1 MEARML
7 DIKTDT
13 LIAVAE
19 EKKFTAAAEKLSLTQ
34 PAVSHQI
41 GKLEE
46 ELGCKLFLRG
56 NGEFRL
62 TPEGEIAVKYAR
74 RFKAMYA
81 KMLTEIDDC
90 GKNLTKVR
98 IGITHT
104 AESSII
110 AEALAKCGSSESG
123 VLITII
129 TDTIKN
135 LYSMLENYELDIA
148 IVEDK
153 PTNPGLYSVM
163 LDTDY
168 LVCVMS
174 NNNPL
179 AKQSMVTLGEI
190 KRQRMILRLPSSATR
205 MLFEATLESL
215 GESIDSFN
223 VVLEVD
229 NIATIKNLIRKD
241 FGVSILP
248 RSACLDEL
256 GKKKITALPIEN
268 LSMVRETNIV
278 YKKDFSHTRILKDI
292 TRAYKDI
299 ERKE

>member
-1 MEARML
+1 MI
-7 DIKTDT
+7 DVKTDT

-19 EKKFTAAAEKLSLTQ
+19 EKKFTSAAKRLSLTQ

-41 GKLEE
+41 GQLEQ
-46 ELGCKLFLRG
+46 ELGCKLFIRG
-56 NGEFRL
+56 NGEFML
-62 TPEGEIAVKYAR
+62 TREGEIALKYAR
-74 RFKAMYA
+74 RFKAMYS

-90 GKNLTKVR
+90 AKNLTKVR

-110 AEALAKCGSSESG
+110 AEALAKCGNSDNG
-123 VLITII
+123 ILITII

-135 LYSMLENYELDIA
+135 LYSMLDNYALDIA

-190 KRQRMILRLPSSATR
+190 KRERMILRLPSSATR
-205 MLFEATLESL
+205 MLFEATLERL
-215 GESIDSFN
+215 GASIDSFN
-223 VVLEVD
+223 AVLEVD
-229 NIATIKNLIRKD
+229 HIATIQNLIRTD

-256 GKKKITALPIEN
+256 GKRKLTALPIEN

-278 YKKDFSHTRILKDI
+278 YKKDFSHIGILKDI